1 MSTAIVCV
9 ILAGFLPLIAAGIA
23 KFGPQENN
31 PSEPFDNHEPRTW
44 LAKQTGMRARANAA
58 QANTFES
65 LPFFYIAI
73 AISLMLDAPIERVN
87 ALAIAYLLARVAY
100 LICYLK
106 DWANVRSLMWLIG
119 FGCTVVL
126 FFQIP

>member
-1 MSTAIVCV
+1 MNIAILCV

-31 PSEPFDNHEPRTW
+31 ASDPFDNHQPRAW
-44 LAKQTGMRARANAA
+44 LAKQSGMRARANAA

-73 AISLMLDAPIERVN
+73 AIAFLFDAPLERIN
-87 ALAIAYLLARVAY
+87 MLAIVYLLARVAY

-119 FGCTVVL
+119 FGCTVAL

>member
-1 MSTAIVCV
+1 MNIAILCV

-31 PSEPFDNHEPRTW
+31 ASDPFDNHQPRAW
-44 LAKQTGMRARANAA
+44 LAKQSGMRARANAA

-65 LPFFYIAI
+65 LPFFYISI
-73 AISLMLDAPIERVN
+73 AMALLFDAPLERIN
-87 ALAIAYLLARVAY
+87 ALAIAYLSARVAY

-119 FGCTVVL
+119 FGCTVAL